1 MGLQAVGIEA
11 GQTVG
16 TDVIYATPGYFRTL
30 QMPLLAGRVS
40 TDADGPNSQHVAIVN
55 QSFARKF
62 YGGANPVGHY
72 VDKDTL
78 IVGEVADVPISSNL
92 NPLAPLMSEQ
102 TMYIPGAQVSA
113 QYLSLVHIWFQ
124 PDWIVRT
131 AGPVSGLTAEL
142 QRALSSADPYLPASG
157 FYRMGDLL
165 ARTLA
170 MQRIEVALLGAMA
183 ALALLLSTVGIFALV
198 ANMVAQRAREIG
210 IRMAL
215 GSTAGQAML
224 HVGRSGLGA
233 SVVGLFA
240 GLLLC
245 AGALRLI
252 RSWLYGVGVYD
263 PPTLT
268 TVVFTSGQG
277 WGAPKPE
284 GNQRLLTDG

>member
-30 QMPLLAGRVS
+30 QMPLLAGRVF

-92 NPLAPLMSEQ
+92 NPVAPLMSEQ

-131 AGPVSGLTAEL
+131 AGPVTGLTAAM
-142 QRALSSADPYLPASG
+142 QRALSSADPNLPASG

-170 MQRIEVALLGAMA
+170 MQR
-183 ALALLLSTVGIFALV
+183 
-198 ANMVAQRAREIG
+198 
-210 IRMAL
+210 
-215 GSTAGQAML
+215 
-224 HVGRSGLGA
+224 
-233 SVVGLFA
+233 
-240 GLLLC
+240 
-245 AGALRLI
+245 
-252 RSWLYGVGVYD
+252 
-263 PPTLT
+263 
-268 TVVFTSGQG
+268 
-277 WGAPKPE
+277 
-284 GNQRLLTDG
+284 